1 MKFKHVLGIGTGLFA
16 ALAVSGFWYVFVA
29 GAPQLD
35 GPDDS
40 AVAVVADKL
49 NYEIV
54 SYRSPI
60 FGTDRTYGVVL
71 PPDYAKQPHQNY
83 PVVFLLHGGHGDP
96 TSWFK
101 HGAALSVIQKVY
113 AEGKL
118 PPAIIITPDGND
130 DRGSSALW
138 DPAYVDGPHGKV
150 VSALGD
156 ELVQVIKSRYRTKA
170 NPHYWA
176 MGGLSS
182 GGWGALNIGLHRLQ
196 NFSILFS
203 HSGYFTDKSGADNS
217 PLAYVQ
223 KLSPDQRK
231 NLSVYLDAGEGDG
244 KYLDQSQQFHDVLD
258 RLNVPNTFN
267 AFPGGHGIVGADVGW
282 NYWHKH
288 LADSLTFVGKRF
300 RQAEKARL

>member
-1 MKFKHVLGIGTGLFA
+1 MRVKYFLGIGIGILASIA
-16 ALAVSGFWYVFVA
+16 ALGSWYVFVA

-35 GPDDS
+35 GPNDS
-40 AVAVVADKL
+40 AEAVVAEKL
-49 NYEIV
+49 SYEVV
-54 SYRSPI
+54 SYPSPI
-60 FGTDRTYGVVL
+60 FGGDRTYGVVL
-71 PPDYAKQPHQNY
+71 PPDYAKQPNQKY

-96 TSWFK
+96 TAWFK

-113 AEGKL
+113 ADGHL
-118 PPAIIITPDGND
+118 PPSIIITPDGND
-130 DRGSSALW
+130 ERGSSALW
-138 DPAYVDGPHGKV
+138 DPTYADGPNGKV
-150 VSALGD
+150 LSAIGD
-156 ELVQVIKSRYRTKA
+156 ELVQVIKSRYRTKT
-170 NPHYWA
+170 NPHFWA

-182 GGWGALNIGLHRLQ
+182 GGWGALNIGLHQLQ

-203 HSGYFTDKSGADNS
+203 HSGYFTDKSGTDNS

-223 KLSPDQRK
+223 KLSPQQRQ

-244 KYLDQSQQFHDVLD
+244 KYLDQSRQFHEVLD

-288 LADSLTFVGKRF
+288 LADSLTFVGQRF
-300 RQAEKARL
+300 RLAEKAKK